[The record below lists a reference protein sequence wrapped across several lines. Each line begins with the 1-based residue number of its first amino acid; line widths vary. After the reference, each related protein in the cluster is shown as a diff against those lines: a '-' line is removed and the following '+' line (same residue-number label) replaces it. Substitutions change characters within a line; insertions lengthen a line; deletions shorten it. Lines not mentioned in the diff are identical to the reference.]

1 MERLHELPW
10 QDDVLDIE
18 CCGEEWRY
26 FLVSESG
33 DAAADAC
40 HEECQLGMAGG
51 ELNELVHVWLDGL
64 HSALHGGNGITLALQ
79 TDALAPDGAKAL
91 ARDMGG
97 TSAMSTCQVAAKHE
111 NFTRIQCRNSIRG
124 ICSIVHAVRMFDV
137 VNNMMLPH
145 GDMRM
150 QI

>member
-1 MERLHELPW
+1 MLLERLHELPW

-64 HSALHGGNGITLALQ
+64 HSALHGGNSVGLSLQAHTLPPHGTKAVISQ
-79 TDALAPDGAKAL
+79 TGCAA
-91 ARDMGG
+91 
-97 TSAMSTCQVAAKHE
+97 AMMTCQITTEHK
-111 NFTRIQCRNSIRG
+111 NLII
-124 ICSIVHAVRMFDV
+124 
-137 VNNMMLPH
+137 L
-145 GDMRM
+145 
-150 QI
+150 